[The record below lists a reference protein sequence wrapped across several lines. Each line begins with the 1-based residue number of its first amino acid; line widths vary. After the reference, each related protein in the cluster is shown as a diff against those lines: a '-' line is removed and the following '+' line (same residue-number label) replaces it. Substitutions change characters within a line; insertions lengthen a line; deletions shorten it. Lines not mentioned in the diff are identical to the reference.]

1 MTQPP
6 IGRRAGARPRSAS
19 PAELSE
25 EFAAHQRRLKE
36 EAAARRVQAP
46 ARSAATPPTPRR
58 AGRKGKG

>member
-6 IGRRAGARPRSAS
+6 IGRRAAARPRSAS
-19 PAELSE
+19 PAERSE

-36 EAAARRVQAP
+36 EAAARRLQAP
-46 ARSAATPPTPRR
+46 GRSASTPRTRRR